1 MVRGQWF
8 ISFQPWNRFV
18 KQRNNRIFNYA
29 YLNHLF
35 PKAGLLVLLFLN
47 INFNTLFKLRR
58 FCFVPN
64 VYGFEI
70 PFCITDWRGEFDAFA
85 LCMLRLTLL
94 YLKTCCRCFRL
105 HFNIPSTLKFKKRK
119 EKIIC
124 YVNMSL
130 CMSAIG
136 TTWRRSCWGCLCYRS
151 TLVGCWVLG
160 WSSSPGSLVVR
171 PGAHR
176 SCTASVWSK
185 WKNTPGNRFVCIMTC
200 SAVQFFFCFEV
211 IKQNIKN
218 LCSLH
223 FDVKCQTITNR
234 SIL

>member
-94 YLKTCCRCFRL
+94 YLKTCRRCFRL
-105 HFNIPSTLKFKKRK
+105 HFNIPSTLKFKKKKRK
-119 EKIIC
+119 D
-124 YVNMSL
+124 NML
-130 CMSAIG
+130 CKHVFVHVSHWYNMASFLL
-136 TTWRRSCWGCLCYRS
+136 RLF
-151 TLVGCWVLG
+151 VL
-160 WSSSPGSLVVR
+160 
-171 PGAHR
+171 
-176 SCTASVWSK
+176 
-185 WKNTPGNRFVCIMTC
+185 
-200 SAVQFFFCFEV
+200 
-211 IKQNIKN
+211 
-218 LCSLH
+218 
-223 FDVKCQTITNR
+223 
-234 SIL
+234 